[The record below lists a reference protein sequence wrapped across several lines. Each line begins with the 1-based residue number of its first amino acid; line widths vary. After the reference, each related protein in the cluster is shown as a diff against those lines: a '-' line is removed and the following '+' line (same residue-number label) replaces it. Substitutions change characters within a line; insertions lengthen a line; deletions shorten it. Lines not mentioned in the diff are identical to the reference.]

1 MATTIRSLCD
11 KALGRTDMIGKGTI
25 LLLKLLIPY
34 CDDNGY
40 VLIITSLFNFMRT
53 LKHFPPAIFDYSVT
67 IVSEI
72 TALTNHPGNVVY
84 IFCRNFSFCSLMA
97 PLFLVCLQY
106 AAAEVFAFTREETNC
121 RKPLIV
127 SLIIKTLPK
136 LLASPDSLTQFYA
149 VAASGNL
156 FFNNLCS
163 DLKEIKPLLK
173 DFVEAGLTVTDGI
186 AVLGLTL
193 ALAKLSQEEHYM
205 DILITQSLLDKVL
218 DLLLKYAKIEGIE
231 LAGKLRVIFN
241 EP

>member
-1 MATTIRSLCD
+1 
-11 KALGRTDMIGKGTI
+11 MIGKGTI

-72 TALTNHPGNVVY
+72 TALTNHP
-84 IFCRNFSFCSLMA
+84 
-97 PLFLVCLQY
+97 VCLQY